1 MKKTWKIMNEII
13 DKNTKYKILRT
24 QKIIINKEEVTG

>member
-1 MKKTWKIMNEII
+1 MKKTWKIMKEII
-13 DKNTKYKILRT
+13 DKNTKCKILRT

>member
-1 MKKTWKIMNEII
+1 MKKTWKIMNKII
-13 DKNTKYKILRT
+13 DQNTKYKILRT